1 MKNRKSIIA
10 IFVLLAVVFLGI
22 GFAATTEKMNVEGTL
37 NTTAGDFDVIF
48 SGSDVDNAA
57 GKTTTGVTAEITEN
71 NNDLKIKVTGLKKV
85 GDKITIHVIVKNT
98 SAEFKAK
105 LTNWVVTKPD
115 NKYFEI
121 TTPEASD
128 VNNQVIDVSQTYEFD
143 IVVELL
149 YASIDGSASGTFSIS
164 FDANA
169 VELQPAP

>member
-37 NTTAGDFDVIF
+37 NTTAGDFDVVF
-48 SGSDVDNAA
+48 EGSAVDTAN
-57 GKTTTGVTAEITEN
+57 TTTGVTAEITEN
-71 NNDLKIKVTGLKKV
+71 NNDLKIKVTGLKYV

-98 SAEFKAK
+98 SDEFEAQ
-105 LTNWVVTKPD
+105 LSNWVVTKPAT
-115 NKYFEI
+115 NKYFKI
-121 TTPEASD
+121 TVPETAPAEA
-128 VNNQVIDVSQTYEFD
+128 IDCEGTYEFD
-143 IVVELL
+143 LVVELL
-149 YASIDGSASGTFSIS
+149 YASIDGSAAGTFSIA

>member
-98 SAEFKAK
+98 SKEFEAQ
-105 LTNWVVTKPD
+105 LSQWTVAKPD
-115 NKYFEI
+115 NKYFKI
-121 TTPEASD
+121 TVPETAPAEA
-128 VNNQVIDVSQTYEFD
+128 IECEGIYEFD

>member
-37 NTTAGDFDVIF
+37 NTTAGDFDVVF
-48 SGSDVDNAA
+48 EGSAIDTANTSDGVD
-57 GKTTTGVTAEITEN
+57 AEITES

-85 GDKITIHVIVKNT
+85 GDKITIKVKVKNK
-98 SAEFKAK
+98 SNEFKAQ
-105 LTNWVVTKPD
+105 LSNWTVTRPNN

-121 TTPEASD
+121 TVDEPDDGETIVCEG
-128 VNNQVIDVSQTYEFD
+128 IYEFD
-143 IVVELL
+143 LVVELL
-149 YASIDGSASGTFSIS
+149 YASIDGSAAGTFSIS

-169 VELQPAP
+169 VELQPEPAP

>member
-48 SGSDVDNAA
+48 EGSAVDATN
-57 GKTTTGVTAEITEN
+57 TTSTVSAEITESN
-71 NNDLKIKVTGLKKV
+71 NNLKLKVTGLKFV
-85 GDKITIHVIVKNT
+85 GDKITIKVVVKNT
-98 SAEFKAK
+98 SDEFQAK
-105 LTNWVVTKPD
+105 LSNWTVTKPVD
-115 NKYFEI
+115 NKYFQI
-121 TTPEASD
+121 TTPEAAT
-128 VNNQVIDVSQTYEFD
+128 VNGQVIDVESTYEFN

-149 YASIDGSASGTFSIS
+149 YASIDGSAAGVFEIS